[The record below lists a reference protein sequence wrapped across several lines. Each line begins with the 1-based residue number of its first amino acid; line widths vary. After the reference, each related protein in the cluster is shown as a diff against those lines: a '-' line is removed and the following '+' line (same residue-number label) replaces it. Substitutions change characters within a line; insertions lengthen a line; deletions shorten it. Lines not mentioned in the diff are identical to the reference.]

1 MMAAFGWAGERATT
15 LVEEGVTDARMR
27 VVKVAEL
34 AAPRE
39 EVWALMADH
48 EEWPQWYAGFSQVEY
63 RGESEGEDFIGA
75 HRSCRASGMRIEDEI
90 VIWEEPSRMVY
101 RMVPESSQG
110 PAEAFVVSICL
121 EELEASRC
129 LVRFEVYF
137 ETKPYSLLGLGMP
150 VMTRRIHQK
159 TVENL
164 VKRFGGSVM
173 EVEK

>member
-1 MMAAFGWAGERATT
+1 METPK
-15 LVEEGVTDARMR
+15 EDGVTEARLR
-27 VVKVAEL
+27 VVKEAKL
-34 AAPRE
+34 AASRE
-39 EVWALMADH
+39 AVWELLADH
-48 EEWPQWYAGFSQVEY
+48 EAWPEWYAGFSQVDY
-63 RGESEGEDFIGA
+63 HGEGEGEDCIGA

-101 RMVPESSQG
+101 RMVPEASQG

-137 ETKPYSLLGLGMP
+137 ETNPYSLLGLGMP